1 METTAKTH
9 PILIIAAISVI
20 LFSLV
25 GIGAVTGLIPSSH
38 SERDSSAPVAPVSS
52 TQPALPAANDKLALS
67 SPNPTAQAI
76 PQTALEPKSTATTHS
91 DAMDTERPAVKT
103 HTHAETH
110 TTRTKTHTEPKHHT
124 HTAVKTVPSKHVSS
138 HKDSVVSANE
148 VGQMRD
154 VGATP
159 VRSCSNCGVIESV
172 NAVKE
177 PGQGSPLGAI
187 AGGVIGGLLGHQ
199 VGKGNGNTVATVA
212 GAAGGAYAG
221 HEIEKRVRTTSSW
234 DVTVR
239 MDNGDLRHFS
249 LPQQPGYL
257 PGDKVRVVDGQIVN
271 G

>member
-38 SERDSSAPVAPVSS
+38 SEKDSSASVAPVSS
-52 TQPALPAANDKLALS
+52 VPPAANDKLALN
-67 SPNPTAQAI
+67 SPSTYEQPI
-76 PQTALEPKSTATTHS
+76 PQAALEPKPA
-91 DAMDTERPAVKT
+91 APARNEVRDTQRAPVKT
-103 HTHAETH
+103 HTHAEKH
-110 TTRTKTHTEPKHHT
+110 VEKPKNHTEPKHHT

-138 HKDSVVSANE
+138 HKDSVVAANE

-239 MDNGDLRHFS
+239 MDNGDVRHFS

-257 PGDKVRVVDGQIVN
+257 PGDKVKVVDGQIVN

>member
-25 GIGAVTGLIPSSH
+25 SIGAVTGLIPSSH
-38 SERDSSAPVAPVSS
+38 SERNTSAAVAPVAPVS
-52 TQPALPAANDKLALS
+52 QAASNEKLALTS
-67 SPNPTAQAI
+67 PTASSEAI
-76 PQTALEPKSTATTHS
+76 PQAALEPKSTGSTHS
-91 DAMDTERPAVKT
+91 DARDTERPTVKT
-103 HTHAETH
+103 HTHTHTETH
-110 TTRTKTHTEPKHHT
+110 VNKTKIHTEPKHHT
-124 HTAVKTVPSKHVSS
+124 HTAVKTVPAKHVSS
-138 HKDSVVSANE
+138 HKESVVAANE
-148 VGQMRD
+148 IGQARD
-154 VGATP
+154 LGSAP
-159 VRSCSNCGVIESV
+159 VRTCSNCGVIESV

-177 PGQGSPLGAI
+177 PGQGTPLGAI

-221 HEIEKRVRTTSSW
+221 HEIEKRVRSTSSW

-239 MDNGDLRHFS
+239 MDNGDVRRFN

-257 PGDKVRVVDGQIVN
+257 PGDKVKVVDGQIVN